1 MKRKDKRITPSELVV
16 MKVLWKE
23 NKCTASAIVD
33 KVSKQ
38 ANWHFRTIKTLLR
51 NLVSKQ
57 FVGYTVDEHDS
68 RIYYYFP
75 LVAEEDYLRQERQQ
89 FLDMY
94 YGGNRSALLV
104 GFLKDG
110 SLSVREAEDLKRML
124 GQTGETDTE
133 ERR

>member
-1 MKRKDKRITPSELVV
+1 MKRKDKRIAPSELVV

-23 NKCTASAIVD
+23 NRCTASDIVD

-38 ANWHFRTIKTLLR
+38 SNWHFRTIKTLLR
-51 NLVSKQ
+51 NLVNKQ
-57 FVGYTVDEHDS
+57 FVGYTVDERDS

-110 SLSVREAEDLKRML
+110 NLSAREAEELRRML
-124 GQTGETDTE
+124 TDETDSE

>member
-1 MKRKDKRITPSELVV
+1 MKRKDKRIAPSELVV

-23 NKCTASAIVD
+23 NRCTASDIVD

-38 ANWHFRTIKTLLR
+38 SNWHFRTIKTLLR
-51 NLVSKQ
+51 NLVNKQ
-57 FVGYTVDEHDS
+57 FVGYTVDERDS

-110 SLSVREAEDLKRML
+110 NLSARETEELRRML
-124 GQTGETDTE
+124 TDETDSE